1 MLKALQRPIPYTIWD
16 QNSQNRYPISDQ
28 NVYQPTPFG
37 AAHTYGLELLITR
50 LSPLICRAWRCD
62 IKGAPSGKL
71 RGKTVAIK
79 DNVCVAGVPLMNGS
93 RILEGFVPDIDATVV
108 SRILDAGGQITGKT
122 VCENMCCDGGSFTS
136 VTGPVLNP
144 HDNTRMANG
153 SSSGSAALV
162 SFWADIQIQDTVFVT

>member
-1 MLKALQRPIPYTIWD
+1 MPYEGVSPESNTTIYESVTVVCALEP
-16 QNSQNRYPISDQ
+16 
-28 NVYQPTPFG
+28 
-37 AAHTYGLELLITR
+37 LITR
-50 LSPLICRAWRCD
+50 LSPFICRAWRCD
-62 IKGAPSGKL
+62 IKGASSGKL
-71 RGKTVAIK
+71 HGKTVAIK

-108 SRILDAGGQITGKT
+108 SRILDAGGHIVGKA
-122 VCENMCCDGGSFTS
+122 VCENLCCDGGSFTS

-162 SFWADIQIQDTVFVT
+162 RLLEDIKTKGTFMLFCCALLVFIKKKQNIVTIQ